1 MPKFSSSKIKS
12 RRNKSKSSATFN
24 SNSKLNKIITVLE
37 VRMAARSRIDEHQRR
52 HILLTT
58 VNNNEVVS
66 LHSSMV
72 GCLYSQASKWT
83 TLNIVGFRTCREE
96 VHQRPSLN
104 SDRMTLEVSSEPTR
118 TKWLII
124 ISNRMKTFIV
134 TKSKMNFVRRSMF
147 QFCYLMVAQ

>member
-12 RRNKSKSSATFN
+12 RRNKSKSSATSN
-24 SNSKLNKIITVLE
+24 SNSKLNKIITVRG

-83 TLNIVGFRTCREE
+83 TLNIVGFRTCRG